1 VNEYKIV
8 IDPGHGGS
16 DPGASGNGIVEKN
29 LNLDISKYM
38 FDRFRELGVPVSI
51 TRSDDSTLSPSDRV
65 KKILG
70 FYGDDPSVIV
80 ISNHINAGGGDGAEV
95 IYALR
100 NNDQLSRLILSE
112 LEKEGQNSRKVFQR
126 RLPSNNSKDYYFIHR
141 DTGQTEP
148 VIVEYGFLDSSK
160 DDVYQLKN
168 DYENY
173 AEAVVRAVLQYIN
186 VDYETSL
193 DNSVYIVKKGDSLWS
208 IAKKYGLSVDELK
221 RINNLNDNLLNIGQI
236 LKITDDYMINNDI
249 YIVKKGDSLYSIAGK
264 YDVSVDDLKKYNNLD
279 SNIINIGQELYI
291 PKGQIIE
298 DNVST
303 NFETYTVVLGD
314 TLYGIANKYG
324 VSVADIKEINNLTSN
339 TLSIGQKLVIPT
351 DDVIVDSDI
360 INYIDYR
367 VVLGDTLYGIAN
379 KYGVSVD
386 EIKRINNLSNNNLSI
401 GQIIR
406 IPYLDTKIYTVV
418 SGDTIYSI
426 AKKYGLSVDEL
437 KKLNNLTSNT
447 LSVGQILNVI

>member
-249 YIVKKGDSLYSIAGK
+249 YIVKKGDSLYSIARK

>member
-1 VNEYKIV
+1 MNEYKIV

>member
-1 VNEYKIV
+1 
-8 IDPGHGGS
+8 
-16 DPGASGNGIVEKN
+16 
-29 LNLDISKYM
+29 M
-38 FDRFRELGVPVSI
+38 
-51 TRSDDSTLSPSDRV
+51 
-65 KKILG
+65 
-70 FYGDDPSVIV
+70 
-80 ISNHINAGGGDGAEV
+80 
-95 IYALR
+95 
-100 NNDQLSRLILSE
+100 SE

-126 RLPSNNSKDYYFIHR
+126 RLPSNNNKDYYFIHR

-236 LKITDDYMINNDI
+236 LKVTDDYMINNDI

-418 SGDTIYSI
+418 SGDTLYSI